1 MPFFMLG
8 LILALYKVN
17 AKPVICN
24 PNQVHWPYYTESVNE
39 QKPSQTAINTQG
51 SAFGNTLC

>member
-1 MPFFMLG
+1 MLG